1 MKISDIYNSIRNDY
15 IRYGGRFNVFGF
27 LRQYYYNKSFC
38 YLVYFR
44 LSKAYFTPVRVLARV
59 RLKFMIW
66 KTGIDIPPDTKIGNG
81 FYIGHPQSIVINPT
95 CSIGDNCNIS
105 QFVTIG
111 SNHGSAAKI
120 GNEVYIG
127 PNVCIVEN
135 VVIGDRVTIGAGSV
149 VVNDVPDDAT
159 VVGNPAR
166 IINFNN
172 PGRFIIN
179 KAIR

>member
-1 MKISDIYNSIRNDY
+1 MKFCEILSLIKSDY
-15 IRYGGRFNVFGF
+15 IRYARKFGVLDFF
-27 LRQYYYNKSFC
+27 LQYFYNKSFA

-44 LSKAYFTPVRVLARV
+44 LSNANFMPIRILAKV
-59 RLKFMIW
+59 RLKLMIW
-66 KTGIDIPPDTKIGNG
+66 KTGIDIPPDTKIGKG
-81 FYIGHPQSIVINPT
+81 FYIGHPQSVVVNPT
-95 CSIGDNCNIS
+95 CIIGENCNIS

-111 SNHGSAAKI
+111 SNHGKAAKI

-127 PNVCIVEN
+127 PNVCIVED

-149 VVNDVPDDAT
+149 VVKDVPDDAT

-179 KAIR
+179 KVV